1 MALIGLTGLT
11 IGTLVFLELRPVEP
25 PMTGALAAMI
35 FSIPALHGIMPGVP
49 PLGIHADA
57 LISVWVQLAVIIGLT
72 LFVVTWVRG
81 SARRRRRAVSTRGY
95 SDARPAVGGCVRSSV
110 AAFLEPPN
118 HDLTTFTRPGLQ

>member
-81 SARRRRRAVSTRGY
+81 SARRRRRAVSTR
-95 SDARPAVGGCVRSSV
+95 S
-110 AAFLEPPN
+110 
-118 HDLTTFTRPGLQ
+118 